1 MRVGAVLLA
10 IGRGIDWVRK
20 FLHLV
25 LLLIIFGF
33 IIGALSVSSPVI
45 PAKAALVIAPE
56 GQIVEQLSGDPI
68 QRAID
73 EASGNAR
80 AETLLRDLTDSIRA
94 AAKDSRIPVLVID
107 TEYFTGAGQP
117 TLEELARAIEE
128 FKKTGKKV
136 IAYGTAYDKAQY
148 YLAAQANEVYVDPLG
163 MVLIDGY
170 ESYHWFWKGLLDKVS
185 TDIHVFRVGNYK
197 SAVEPYSRTDMS
209 PEAKEQASQY
219 LNSLWQSYQKAIVAA
234 RKLQPNALEEYANTL
249 GDEIAAAKGHA
260 AEVALKAGLVTG
272 VKSRLEVEQLV
283 KQIVGEDDE
292 DGSFKGVPHEDYVR
306 IVRAE
311 QRLAPGDGAKI
322 GVIVASGDILDGD
335 QPPGTIGGASTARLI
350 REARV
355 DDKVRA
361 VVLRVDSPG
370 GSMLAS
376 EEIHREIAALKAA
389 GKPLVVS
396 MGDLAASGGY
406 YIAAPADE
414 IWASPATITGSI
426 GIYAVV
432 PTINKTLGKVGITVD
447 GVGTSKLS
455 GQQRLDVG
463 LGEDAKKIVQATI
476 DRGYEEFLSRV
487 ASGRN
492 KTRDQ
497 VNEIAQG
504 HVWSGAD
511 ALRIGLVDHLG
522 SFEDAVKAAARRA
535 KLDKWEL
542 DYVEP
547 SLSWAQELA
556 LQVRVRLIRAV
567 YQVDDRARRLTQLAE
582 KLDPLARE
590 LERFNRLSVPNRPYA
605 YCFCSAP

>member
-33 IIGALSVSSPVI
+33 IVGALSVSAPVI
-45 PAKAALVIAPE
+45 PRKAALVIAPE

-73 EASGNAR
+73 QASGNAR
-80 AETLLRDLTDSIRA
+80 SETLLRDLTDSIRA
-94 AAKDSRIPVLVID
+94 AAKDVRIPVLVID

-117 TLEELARAIEE
+117 TLEELARAIDE
-128 FKKTGKKV
+128 FKQTGKKV

-170 ESYHWFWKGLLDKVS
+170 ESYHWFWKGLLDKVDA
-185 TDIHVFRVGNYK
+185 DIHVFRVGSYK
-197 SAVEPYSRTDMS
+197 SAVEPYSRTNMS

-219 LNSLWQSYQKAIVAA
+219 LNSLWQSYQKAIVTA
-234 RKLQPNALEEYANTL
+234 RKLEPNALEAYVNTL
-249 GDEIAAAKGHA
+249 GEQIAASQGHA

-272 VKSRLEVEQLV
+272 VKSRLEVEEMV
-283 KQIVGEDDE
+283 KELVGEDE
-292 DGSFKGVPHEDYVR
+292 QDGGFKGVSHHDYVR

-311 QRLAPGDGAKI
+311 QRLGSGADAKI
-322 GVIVASGDILDGD
+322 GVVVASGDILDGD

-389 GKPLVVS
+389 GKPVVVS

-432 PTINKTLGKVGITVD
+432 PTVNRTLEKAGITVD
-447 GVGTSKLS
+447 GVGTSRLS

-492 KTRDQ
+492 KTRDE
-497 VNEIAQG
+497 VNEVAQG

-522 SFEDAVKAAARRA
+522 SFEDAVKAAARLA
-535 KLDKWEL
+535 NLDKWDL
-542 DYVEP
+542 HYVEP

-556 LQVRVRLIRAV
+556 LQVRVKLIRAV
-567 YQVDDRARRLTQLAE
+567 YRVDDRARRFTQLAE
-582 KLDPLARE
+582 RLDPLARE
-590 LERFNRLSVPNRPYA
+590 MERFSRLSIPNRPYA
-605 YCFCSAP
+605 YCFCAVQ

>member
-1 MRVGAVLLA
+1 MRVGAVFLA

-56 GQIVEQLSGDPI
+56 GQVVEQLSGDPI

-94 AAKDSRIPVLVID
+94 AAKDNRIPVLVLD
-107 TEYFTGAGQP
+107 TEYFEGAGQP
-117 TLEELARAIEE
+117 TLEELARAIDE

-136 IAYGTAYDKAQY
+136 IAYGTAFDKAQY
-148 YLAAQANEVYVDPLG
+148 YLAAQANDVYVDPLG

-170 ESYHWFWKGLLDKVS
+170 ESYHWFWKGLLDKVD
-185 TDIHVFRVGNYK
+185 TDVHVFRVGTYK

-219 LNSLWQSYQKAIVAA
+219 LNSLWQSYQKAIADV
-234 RKLQPNALEEYANTL
+234 RKLKPDALTEYANTL
-249 GDEIAAAKGHA
+249 GDKIAESKGHA
-260 AEVALKAGLVTG
+260 AEVALEAGLVTG

-283 KQIVGEDDE
+283 KQIVGEDE
-292 DGSFKGVPHEDYVR
+292 HDGGFKGVSHHDYVR

-322 GVIVASGDILDGD
+322 GVVVASGDILDGD

-389 GKPLVVS
+389 GKPIIVS

-432 PTINKTLGKVGITVD
+432 PTVNRTIGKVGITVD
-447 GVGTSKLS
+447 GVGTTRLS

-476 DRGYEEFLSRV
+476 DRGYEEFLARV
-487 ASGRN
+487 STGRG

-497 VNEIAQG
+497 VNQIAQG

-522 SFEDAVKAAARRA
+522 SFDDAVKAAARLA
-535 KLDKWEL
+535 KLDKWQL

-556 LQVRVRLIRAV
+556 LQVRIKAISAV

-605 YCFCSAP
+605 YCFCAAQ